1 MKLGITAEH
10 AEIYV
15 SQPEWGSYFEEVAG
29 LLKEP
34 KLLVLASNYIT
45 SELKTQ
51 VPAAELAETVRMIS
65 AGELSSRGAKEVLKV
80 LEAKGGGARKIAA
93 ENNLMQESD
102 REVLEQIASAVFE
115 DNKKDAPVN
124 FLVGLA
130 MKKSGGRANP
140 EILKEIFT
148 ELLKQTLITITKNVE
163 CRMPN
168 VESSLNE

>member
-1 MKLGITAEH
+1 
-10 AEIYV
+10 
-15 SQPEWGSYFEEVAG
+15 
-29 LLKEP
+29 
-34 KLLVLASNYIT
+34 
-45 SELKTQ
+45 
-51 VPAAELAETVRMIS
+51 
-65 AGELSSRGAKEVLKV
+65 
-80 LEAKGGGARKIAA
+80 
-93 ENNLMQESD
+93 MQESD
-102 REVLEQIASAVFE
+102 REVLEQIAAAVFE